1 MTINPGESKCKP
13 CKSIELANE
22 NHTFCQILHN
32 NTVNIR
38 SLAGISIAI
47 LSAIGALIAVFVIV
61 IYIRFCDTPIIK
73 CSSRELSIIQVMS
86 LLVLFCV
93 PIIAYLPVTAY
104 LCILQTLTFGV
115 CLSTVLAIIVVK
127 TYRLL
132 RIFKGGAS
140 KVSRFFQEKYQILL
154 VYSFVLIQLT
164 ASILWYLFKPLKSKI
179 VINKASLSYHV
190 NCVTN
195 NTITFFIV
203 LCYVFLLALASGYIA
218 FRARKLP
225 ENFNEANFICLS
237 MFTAC
242 ILWLV
247 YVPLHFSLEAVSAVV
262 AFLLVNYVNALAI
275 LLILYAYRL
284 YIVLIYPNMNSPE
297 YFRKNVIKFTNITL
311 LMRNCK
317 SEPGNS
323 SSDAAPFIPAR
334 QISVTEGYQDT
345 ADTFNDTNTF
355 MKSTVERRASS
366 LSSTATTE
374 RKILVGEPISFEPFP
389 QPSLRGLIKK
399 FASTP
404 NILDLATTMSLKKNL
419 PHKVS
424 RAPPHVT
431 FSRST
436 SQIFSQII
444 LSNSLSNIFH
454 FRNNIIP
461 NDESLIKNFHSD
473 QIV

>member
-1 MTINPGESKCKP
+1 M
-13 CKSIELANE
+13 
-22 NHTFCQILHN
+22 
-32 NTVNIR
+32 
-38 SLAGISIAI
+38 
-47 LSAIGALIAVFVIV
+47 
-61 IYIRFCDTPIIK
+61 
-73 CSSRELSIIQVMS
+73 
-86 LLVLFCV
+86 
-93 PIIAYLPVTAY
+93 
-104 LCILQTLTFGV
+104 
-115 CLSTVLAIIVVK
+115 
-127 TYRLL
+127 
-132 RIFKGGAS
+132 
-140 KVSRFFQEKYQILL
+140 
-154 VYSFVLIQLT
+154 
-164 ASILWYLFKPLKSKI
+164 
-179 VINKASLSYHV
+179 
-190 NCVTN
+190 
-195 NTITFFIV
+195 
-203 LCYVFLLALASGYIA
+203 
-218 FRARKLP
+218 
-225 ENFNEANFICLS
+225 
-237 MFTAC
+237 
-242 ILWLV
+242 
-247 YVPLHFSLEAVSAVV
+247 V

-275 LLILYAYRL
+275 LLVLYAYRL

-311 LMRNCK
+311 LMSNCK

-399 FASTP
+399 SASTP
-404 NILDLATTMSLKKNL
+404 NIIDLATTMSLKKNL

-436 SQIFSQII
+436 SQIFSQIT
-444 LSNSLSNIFH
+444 LLNSLSNIFH